1 MLVLFVVTTIFTL
14 LYSPYLFLP
23 VSISFWLAV
32 RYHQPILLLFN
43 ISETPVVIPLF
54 QDAKFKVDRW
64 TRPTGGGGITCV
76 LQDGR
81 VFEKAGVN
89 ISVVSGTLP
98 PAAVQQMRS
107 RYVCVN
113 QNIIDLFGTDVRSN

>member
-1 MLVLFVVTTIFTL
+1 M
-14 LYSPYLFLP
+14 
-23 VSISFWLAV
+23 
-32 RYHQPILLLFN
+32 
-43 ISETPVVIPLF
+43 
-54 QDAKFKVDRW
+54 DRW
-64 TRPTGGGGITCV
+64 LRKEGGGGISCV

-107 RYVCVN
+107 RSDIFVFLINTLARQKQVHLCT
-113 QNIIDLFGTDVRSN
+113 QNLPYKMVTYCHFNVISESLKVEFVRDNVFNHIR